1 MESLQ
6 LFHLKENGVNLY
18 EPALGEGAITRANR
32 YVCTEEGTAVV
43 PRGEPCSI
51 KEAGKGIIKIISFT
65 DNPPPIEPPSTFQ
78 QVLIEWGHTWM
89 WEGLQLSGERDKEVG
104 AWLKE
109 AIESNTLIAITDG
122 SYMKE
127 LYPNMN
133 SCAFIL
139 ECSRGR
145 GRMSGAFL
153 EQTMA
158 ACSYQGKLLGL
169 LAIHLVLLS
178 VNRIYPTV
186 TGLLALSTKSRT
198 CHHTKSHPN
207 VATQTS
213 SRLL

>member
-1 MESLQ
+1 MVEPHLPQGNAIGQQLQ
-6 LFHLKENGVNLY
+6 TLEGGPPPNPSTWRQTSYWPASPAGAQHLALKVRHRVSAVIPPKGEWRDLY
-18 EPALGEGAITRANR
+18 KPALGEGAITRANR

-89 WEGLQLSGERDKEVG
+89 WEGLQLSGKKDKEVG

-145 GRMSGAFL
+145 GRMLGAFSK
-153 EQTMA
+153 QTMA
-158 ACSYQGKLLGL
+158 ACSY
-169 LAIHLVLLS
+169 
-178 VNRIYPTV
+178 
-186 TGLLALSTKSRT
+186 
-198 CHHTKSHPN
+198 
-207 VATQTS
+207 
-213 SRLL
+213 